1 MQGLRSYTVC
11 CGSCLS
17 HQRMIPKRGRLGLRS
32 LLFAGLLATVWLMGA
47 EQADAQYKHF
57 GLGFVAGIQNTFNQ
71 VGDPKAEPVGS
82 RYNLGY
88 GVGFSYISLG
98 VEGSW
103 RFEDRWAVSAETHFS
118 FHSCAT
124 PNRDAK
130 QEPRTV
136 CSKDHLSPIMLF
148 VNVLIRHFFITDEFR
163 PYIDIGIGYWQSL
176 ALVNASVSAF
186 GPTATLGFEYFF
198 QEELSLGIRV
208 RYGMQVVVEETQL
221 SVFHQIMAVATFNA
235 YI

>member
-1 MQGLRSYTVC
+1 MLGLRSYTDC
-11 CGSCLS
+11 CGSRLS
-17 HQRMIPKRGRLGLRS
+17 SVSKRVSTGMRTLRA
-32 LLFAGLLATVWLMGA
+32 LLFGGLFAAVWLLGTQEA
-47 EQADAQYKHF
+47 EAQYKHF
-57 GLGFVAGIQNTFNQ
+57 GLGFVAGVQNTFNQ
-71 VGDPKAEPVGS
+71 VGDPKAVPVGS

-124 PNRDAK
+124 PNRDPKA
-130 QEPRTV
+130 EPRTV

-148 VNVLIRHFFITDEFR
+148 VNVLIRHYFITDEFR
-163 PYIDIGIGYWQSL
+163 PYIDLGIGYWQSL
-176 ALVNASVSAF
+176 ALVNSPVSAF

-198 QEELSLGIRV
+198 QEEISLGIRV
-208 RYGMQVVVEETQL
+208 RYGMQVVVEDTQL
-221 SVFHQIMAVATFNA
+221 SVFHQLMAVATFNA
-235 YI
+235 YL